1 MKTKKINEWQQTSLS
16 NVDKETENY
25 SAYLLPTQNS
35 YGGAHFNFPNLFNQK
50 IYCNVFFFLWSNSFL
65 KMSLDHPRW

>member
-35 YGGAHFNFPNLFNQK
+35 YGGVHFNFPNLFNQK
-50 IYCNVFFFLWSNSFL
+50 IYCNFFL
-65 KMSLDHPRW
+65 SLIKLFKCH

>member
-25 SAYLLPTQNS
+25 SAYLLLTQNS
-35 YGGAHFNFPNLFNQK
+35 
-50 IYCNVFFFLWSNSFL
+50 
-65 KMSLDHPRW
+65 